1 MPAIVV
7 AVNVINPD
15 GTSLPGTSRLGAAA
29 IFGRIDCERSNHH

>member
-15 GTSLPGTSRLGAAA
+15 GSSLAVTGRLGAAA
-29 IFGRIDCERSNHH
+29 IFGRINCERSNHH